1 MKPVTLE
8 TAVRVTGGV
17 LISDSSDAVITGV
30 VRDNREVRLGLLFVC
45 IPGARVDGH
54 DYAPAAFAAGASAV
68 LAQKP
73 LPEAGGPV
81 ILVEN
86 TRKALIDLAR
96 WYRSQLTIPVIGV
109 TGSVGKTTAKEMIA
123 SFCQMPRVPHSRESQ
138 QRYRRTA
145 LPAVHRRGG

>member
-8 TAVRVTGGV
+8 TAARVTGGV
-17 LISDSSDAVITGV
+17 LQGGEPAAVITGV
-30 VRDNREVRLGLLFVC
+30 VRDNREVRPGDLFVC

-54 DYAPAAFAAGASAV
+54 DFAPAAFAAGAAAV

-73 LPEAGGPV
+73 LPETGGPV

-96 WYRSQLTIPVIGV
+96 WYRS
-109 TGSVGKTTAKEMIA
+109 
-123 SFCQMPRVPHSRESQ
+123 
-138 QRYRRTA
+138 
-145 LPAVHRRGG
+145 